1 MSLIA
6 MGSMEKNIMTMLTMA
21 MSTMATSITVK
32 RIIVSGITAPRR
44 SSTAMHHH

>member
-6 MGSMEKNIMTMLTMA
+6 MGSMEKNIMTMLTMT

-32 RIIVSGITAPRR
+32 RVMVSGVTAPRR
-44 SSTAMHHH
+44 SSAALHHH